1 MDMAWNP
8 DPKLQRTKACT
19 EEMDT
24 SPQIKNDP

>member
-8 DPKLQRTKACT
+8 DPKLQRAYACT
-19 EEMDT
+19 KEMDT